1 MQVEG
6 AAGSLQALSSGDYL
20 RIKQGADVID
30 STIMF
35 FVTPILDGDLGQGS
49 YDIRATKAVVARG
62 KQQGRRHQ
70 PKMWGATNPKGTV
83 RTMYCVL
90 YALSYILHTVYCLLS
105 YHVLCVVHSIY
116 CALCTIYCVPC
127 TVYFAL

>member
-1 MQVEG
+1 M
-6 AAGSLQALSSGDYL
+6 
-20 RIKQGADVID
+20 ID

-83 RTMYCVL
+83 RTMYCGVQGVL
-90 YALSYILHTVYCLLS
+90 APTELPVAILLE
-105 YHVLCVVHSIY
+105 
-116 CALCTIYCVPC
+116 VP
-127 TVYFAL
+127 